1 VRHNQTESAATDY
14 QCKDRVLVSLPLSL
28 RQSTEQTER
37 SDEQQ
42 HTAKSERDTHWDS
55 DTQRDTVRLSAAAEY
70 QCKDRVLVSL
80 PLSLRQST
88 EQTKRSD
95 EQQHTAKSERDTHWD
110 SDTQRDTIRLS
121 AATSGNTQRTASVT
135 RTGTVTRSGTQSD

>member
-1 VRHNQTESAATDY
+1 MRHSQTESAATD
-14 QCKDRVLVSLPLSL
+14 
-28 RQSTEQTER
+28 
-37 SDEQQ
+37 
-42 HTAKSERDTHWDS
+42 
-55 DTQRDTVRLSAAAEY
+55 Y

-110 SDTQRDTIRLS
+110 SDTQRDTVRLS
-121 AATSGNTQRTASVT
+121 AAAEYQYKDRELVSLLVSLRQSTEQTGLSDEQQYTAN
-135 RTGTVTRSGTQSD
+135 SGTQSD